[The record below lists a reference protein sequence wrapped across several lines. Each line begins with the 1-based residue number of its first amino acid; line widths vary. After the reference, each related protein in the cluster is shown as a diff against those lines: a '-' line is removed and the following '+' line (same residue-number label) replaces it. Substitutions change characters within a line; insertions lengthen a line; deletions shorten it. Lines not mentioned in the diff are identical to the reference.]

1 MSAPHSAR
9 PVQRYGKKGGAPKP
23 SGIGGK
29 ILAVIM
35 VVALIAVVGFVART
49 IQQRGS
55 VPVSASL
62 VTYERQDDE
71 TMRLWVDISRDDPS
85 EPSYCIV
92 TALNYAMA
100 EVGRREVILPAG
112 GEEQTR
118 VEVDL
123 PTRDY
128 PVSGGVYGC
137 STSIPAY
144 MDVEDPTYLAR

>member
-1 MSAPHSAR
+1 MSDVRSAR
-9 PVQRYGKKGGAPKP
+9 PSQRYGTEAEVKKP

-29 ILAVIM
+29 ILAVLI
-35 VVALIAVVGFVART
+35 VVGLVAIIGFVARAV
-49 IQQRGS
+49 QQRNS
-55 VPVSASL
+55 IPVSASL

-71 TMRLWVDISRDDPS
+71 TMRLWVDISREDP
-85 EPSYCIV
+85 EVDSYCIV

-112 GEEQTR
+112 GEQQTR

-137 STSIPAY
+137 STVIPSY
-144 MDVEDPTYLAR
+144 MDTENPTYVAR

>member
-9 PVQRYGKKGGAPKP
+9 PVQRYGKKGGGSKT

-29 ILAVIM
+29 ILAVLI
-35 VVALIAVVGFVART
+35 VVALAAIAGYVALT
-49 IQQRGS
+49 VQQRGS
-55 VPVSASL
+55 VSVSASL

-71 TMRLWVDISRDDPS
+71 TMRLWVDISREDPS
-85 EPSYCIV
+85 KDSYCIV

-137 STSIPAY
+137 STTIPAY
-144 MDVEDPTYLAR
+144 MDVENPTYLAR